1 MVKSLETIGRVVSG
15 IAGIILIGLGAGLTW
30 WAMAA
35 DKSISSVGIGGIFV
49 VGVLLAVAGLL
60 GRAPSSL
67 AFGKDGVTLQL
78 VADAVKD
85 VKETVTMNATRVAA
99 DTAIKDAVVEAKT
112 PDDAEKIAATI
123 TQRIVDSMPATADL
137 TRRALES
144 LR

>member
-1 MVKSLETIGRVVSG
+1 MGSIEAVGRIVSG
-15 IAGIILIGLGAGLTW
+15 VVGIILIGLGSGLTW

-49 VGVLLAVAGLL
+49 VGVLLTLAGLL

-67 AFGKDGVTLQL
+67 AFGKEGVTLQL

-85 VKETVTMNATRVAA
+85 VKENVALSATKVAA
-99 DTAIKDAVVEAKT
+99 DAAVMEAVVDAKT
-112 PDDAEKIAATI
+112 EGDAEKVAAAI
-123 TQRIVDSMPATADL
+123 TQRIVDAMPATADL

>member
-1 MVKSLETIGRVVSG
+1 VGSIEAVGRIVSG
-15 IAGIILIGLGAGLTW
+15 VVGIILIGLGSGLTW

-49 VGVLLAVAGLL
+49 VGVLLTLAGLL

-67 AFGKDGVTLQL
+67 AFGKEGVTLQL

-85 VKETVTMNATRVAA
+85 VKENVALSATKVAA
-99 DTAIKDAVVEAKT
+99 DAAVMEAVVDAKT
-112 PDDAEKIAATI
+112 EGDAEKVAAAI
-123 TQRIVDSMPATADL
+123 TQRIVDAMPATADL

>member
-1 MVKSLETIGRVVSG
+1 VKTLELIGRIVSG
-15 IAGIILIGLGAGLTW
+15 VAGIVLIGLGAGLTW

-35 DKSISSVGIGGIFV
+35 GKSISSVGIGGIFV
-49 VGVLLAVAGLL
+49 VGVLLTLAGLL

-67 AFGKDGVTLQL
+67 AFSKDGVTLQL

-85 VKETVTMNATRVAA
+85 VKESVTMNATRVATDA
-99 DTAIKDAVVEAKT
+99 AVKDAVVEAKT
-112 PDDAEKIAATI
+112 AGDAEKVAAAI

-137 TRRALES
+137 TRRALDT

>member
-1 MVKSLETIGRVVSG
+1 MVSTFEIVGRIVSG
-15 IAGIILIGLGAGLTW
+15 VAGIILIGLGSGLTW

-35 DKSISSVGIGGIFV
+35 DKTISSVGIGGIFV
-49 VGVLLAVAGLL
+49 VGVLLTLAGLL

-85 VKETVTMNATRVAA
+85 VKDNVTLSATKVAA
-99 DTAIKDAVVEAKT
+99 DSAIQDAVVEAKT
-112 PDDAEKIAATI
+112 VGDAEKVAAAI
-123 TQRIVDSMPATADL
+123 TQRIVDAMPATADL
-137 TRRALES
+137 TRRALDS

>member
-1 MVKSLETIGRVVSG
+1 MGNIEIVGRIVSG
-15 IAGIILIGLGAGLTW
+15 AAGLILIGLGAGLTW

-49 VGVLLAVAGLL
+49 VGVLLTLAGLL

-85 VKETVTMNATRVAA
+85 VKENVALSATKVAA
-99 DTAIKDAVVEAKT
+99 DAAVMDAVVEAKT
-112 PDDAEKIAATI
+112 EGDAEKVTAAI
-123 TQRIVDSMPATADL
+123 TQRIVDAMPATADL
-137 TRRALES
+137 TRRALDS

>member
-1 MVKSLETIGRVVSG
+1 MGSIEAVGRIVSG
-15 IAGIILIGLGAGLTW
+15 VVGIILIGLGSGLTW

-35 DKSISSVGIGGIFV
+35 DKTISSVGIGGIFV
-49 VGVLLAVAGLL
+49 VGVLLTLAGLL

-67 AFGKDGVTLQL
+67 AVGKDGVTLQL

-85 VKETVTMNATRVAA
+85 VKENVTLSATKVAA
-99 DTAIKDAVVEAKT
+99 DSAVQDAVVEAKT
-112 PDDAEKIAATI
+112 AGDAEKVAAAI
-123 TQRIVDSMPATADL
+123 TQRIVDAMPATADL